1 VVVGTQ
7 TAKLYRCGDVE
18 IIPARGVLQVRGVEL
33 HLRAKS
39 LEMLEYLI
47 ANRNRLVAKS
57 ELLDELW
64 KGTNVNDNAPA
75 QCVIELRKALGDNS
89 RNPRFIKTVS
99 KLGYQFIGPVE
110 ETMEPDATTIEFQ
123 NVVTT
128 NIEIEEGVP
137 RHWLVA
143 CGVVV
148 ALAAL
153 ILLWRAGEARPETA
167 LRPIDGKH
175 PVVVMYFENQS
186 KSPELDW
193 LREGLADMLISNLS
207 HLPKLS
213 VLSRQQLALSLSR
226 SPQPGPP
233 DLGQALEI
241 GRNAR
246 ADRVILGSFVKIG
259 SQVRVLSQIVNAS
272 GQTVASESVTAAGLD
287 QILPQIDTL
296 ALELAADLGAPVA
309 GRARATGLASLM
321 TNNLEAYR
329 DYSTGLKLAE
339 AVRYD
344 EAVDRFKKAVA
355 LDPNFA
361 MAQARIGYTLAF
373 PAQKL
378 AEARPY
384 LEKAFARSSNLT
396 TSDRLHIAAWYAI
409 AMSDPP
415 EAIRRYREL
424 MAADPSETETYSRLG
439 RLLRGEEQ
447 REEAIEVLKQ
457 GLTWDPN
464 AVSILNTLG
473 CIYSQLGRHDEA
485 IATEQKYV
493 MLASDD
499 PNAHDSLGLAYHW
512 AGRDDEAEREYLRA
526 VEIKPDFEIATR
538 HLGVLYF
545 HTGRYRAALRQFDR
559 AFKTGLDEWNAR
571 YFRGTVLAQ
580 LGDWDRARLD
590 TGPQWVQV
598 PQALIWLHD
607 GDLARVSGVA
617 ASMSE
622 AAGISRGEREA
633 HRRAG
638 GYFKGQIALRE
649 NHPEEAIA
657 DFKEALHHWPHWSD
671 PLWFEDCLAD
681 AYLQLGRLDEA
692 ISEYQRA
699 LLLYPGMGL
708 PRFHLAEAYRRK
720 GDRARAAAEYRKFL
734 ELWSRAD
741 PGIPEVI
748 AARTQLAN

>member
-1 VVVGTQ
+1 MGTQ
-7 TAKLYRCGDVE
+7 AAKIYRCGAIE
-18 IIPARGVLQVRGVEL
+18 IIPVRGILQVRGVEQ

-47 ANRNRLVAKS
+47 ANRNRLVKKS
-57 ELLDELW
+57 ELLAELW
-64 KGTNVNDNAPA
+64 KDTNVNENAPA
-75 QCVIELRKALGDNS
+75 QCVIELRKALGDDS
-89 RNPRFIKTVS
+89 RNPRFIKTFS

-110 ETMEPDATTIEFQ
+110 ETMEPEATAIEFQ
-123 NVVTT
+123 EVVTT

-137 RHWLVA
+137 RHWFVA
-143 CGVVV
+143 GGVVV

-153 ILLWRAGEARPETA
+153 MVLWRASEARPETA
-167 LRPIDGKH
+167 LRPIDGKR

-207 HLPKLS
+207 RVPKLN

-226 SPQPGPP
+226 PRQPGPP
-233 DLGQALEI
+233 DLAEALEI
-241 GRNAR
+241 GRAAR
-246 ADRVILGSFVKIG
+246 ANQVILGSFAKIG
-259 SQVRVLSQIVNAS
+259 AQVRVLSQIVNVAG
-272 GQTVASESVTAAGLD
+272 GQTIASESVTAAGPD

-309 GRARATGLASLM
+309 GRARTTGLASLM

-339 AVRYD
+339 ALRYD
-344 EAVDRFKKAVA
+344 EAIDWFKKAIA

-361 MAQARIGYTLAF
+361 MAQARIGYTLTFA
-373 PAQKL
+373 AQKL
-378 AEARPY
+378 AEAQPY
-384 LEKAFARSSNLT
+384 LEKAFARSNNLT
-396 TSDRLHIAAWYAI
+396 TSDRLHIAAWYAV
-409 AMSDPP
+409 AMSDCP

-424 MAADPSETETYSRLG
+424 MAADPSETETYNRLG

-464 AVSILNTLG
+464 AVGILNILG
-473 CIYSQLGRHDEA
+473 AIYSQLGRHDEA
-485 IATEQKYV
+485 IATEKKYV
-493 MLASDD
+493 MLAPDD
-499 PNAHDSLGLAYHW
+499 PNAHDSLGLAFHW
-512 AGRDDEAEREYLRA
+512 AGRHAEAEREYQRA
-526 VEIKPDFEIATR
+526 IEIKPDFEIAIR
-538 HLGVLYF
+538 HLGVLCF
-545 HTGRYRAALRQFDR
+545 HTGRYRAALRQLDR
-559 AFKTGLDEWNAR
+559 AFETGVDEWNAR
-571 YFRGTVLAQ
+571 YFRGMVLAQ

-590 TGPQWVQV
+590 NGPQWVQV
-598 PQALIWLHD
+598 TQALMWLHD
-607 GDLARVSGVA
+607 GDLARASEVA
-617 ASMSE
+617 ASLSE
-622 AAGISRGEREA
+622 SAGISRGEREA
-633 HRRAG
+633 NRRAG

-649 NHPEEAIA
+649 NHPDEAIA

-692 ISEYQRA
+692 ILEYQRA
-699 LLLYPGMGL
+699 LRLYPGMGL
-708 PRFHLAEAYRRK
+708 PRFHLAEAYRRN
-720 GDRARAAAEYRKFL
+720 GDRARAAVEYRKFL

-741 PGIPEVI
+741 SGIPEVI
-748 AARTQLAN
+748 AARAQLAN